1 MLSYYLG
8 AASKEDSRHERN
20 QWELRLR
27 RCAIRHHGPAIEPP
41 ELSLL
46 TVSQATRCRVPQ
58 PNSGEDRQCSLAKG
72 TGSDQVLRQRKW
84 LPAGVLPR
92 MRNPGGEPTGAELEE
107 GLDVSACIK

>member
-1 MLSYYLG
+1 MLSYSLG

-20 QWELRLR
+20 PWELRLR

-84 LPAGVLPR
+84 LPAGVLPG
-92 MRNPGGEPTGAELEE
+92 MRNPRRQPAGTAMGQ
-107 GLDVSACIK
+107 GLNVSPCVE